1 MNLESLIMFGL
12 EKIAQKIE
20 IPPAGVAADLAIP
33 CFTEDP
39 RVVAEKIR
47 ALNNPLFQD
56 VVVVGRYVN
65 ISFDVVVLASTVI
78 NEVTRQKEK
87 YGWNDMGANKTIFLE
102 YSSPNIA
109 KPMHM
114 GHARNNAIGHSLA
127 RLYQASGYTVV
138 TANFIGDWGMSL
150 AKILLAYQKWGDE
163 AAFTKDPIRHL
174 LNLYVRVTEEIAK
187 SGELEDE
194 ARALFKMLAAGD
206 AELRALWE
214 KFCAV
219 SLTDFK
225 RVYAMLKID
234 FDIWNGESF
243 YERFIPTIID
253 EALVKGVATQAKDGP
268 VVVDCNDPKLPPF
281 LLRKSD
287 GASLYGARD
296 LAVAKWRLTEYPQ
309 VEKIVYVVGHEQ
321 ELYLRQIFRTL
332 GKMGYPEEKFIHVP
346 YGVVTLEG
354 KKIST
359 RTGNIVF
366 LEEGLRE
373 ATKRAKGIKEVG
385 IGAIIYNML
394 SMGREHD
401 IAFSWGLALS
411 LTGNSAPYIQY
422 AFVRA
427 KAILEKAKTA
437 DSRFKMQDSGIH
449 PVAGDSFFLNLESC
463 IVNPSSHEARLLK
476 LIAFY
481 SEAVRQAHALNAPH
495 IVATFL
501 NNFAQEFNRFYDAVP
516 VLAEG
521 ESRALRL
528 TLVGASAQ
536 VIKNGLW
543 LLGIDVPERM

>member
-1 MNLESLIMFGL
+1 MFGL

-20 IPPAGVAADLAIP
+20 IPPAGMAADLAIP
-33 CFTEDP
+33 CFKEDP

-47 ALNNPLFQD
+47 ALNNPLFGNIT
-56 VVVVGRYVN
+56 VAGRYVN
-65 ISFDVVVLASTVI
+65 ISFDVPVLASTVI

-87 YGWNDMGANKTIFLE
+87 YGWNDAGANKTIFLE

-127 RLYQASGYTVV
+127 RLYQANGYTVV

-150 AKILLAYQKWGDE
+150 AKIMLAYGKWNSADE
-163 AAFTKDPIRHL
+163 FAKDPIRHL
-174 LNLYVRVTEEIAK
+174 FGLYVRITEDIVKNPA
-187 SGELEDE
+187 LEDE
-194 ARALFKMLAAGD
+194 ARSLFKRLAGGD
-206 AELRALWE
+206 AELTALW
-214 KFCAV
+214 KTICAV

-225 RVYAMLKID
+225 RVYAMLGID

-243 YERFIPTIID
+243 YEQFIPTIID
-253 EALVKGVATQAKDGP
+253 EALVTGVATQAKDGP

-287 GASLYGARD
+287 GASLYGARAH
-296 LAVAKWRLTEYPQ
+296 AVAEWRRKGYTHAG
-309 VEKIVYVVGHEQ
+309 KIIYVVGHEQ
-321 ELYLRQIFRTL
+321 ELYLKQIFRTL
-332 GKMGYPEEKFIHVP
+332 GKMGYPEEKFVHVP

-354 KKIST
+354 KKIAT

-422 AFVRA
+422 AYVRA
-427 KAILEKAKTA
+427 KAILEKA
-437 DSRFKMQDSGIH
+437 G
-449 PVAGDSFFLNLESC
+449 AGDTTVLKTKNYKLETIS
-463 IVNPSSHEARLLK
+463 PEACLVKR
-476 LIAFY
+476 IAHY
-481 SEAVRQAHALNAPH
+481 PEAVRQAHALNAPH

-521 ESRALRL
+521 EGRALRL
-528 TLVGASAQ
+528 MLVGASAL
-536 VIKNGLW
+536 VIQNGLW

>member
-1 MNLESLIMFGL
+1 MFGL

-20 IPPAGVAADLAIP
+20 IPPVGLTADLAIP
-33 CFTEDP
+33 CFREDP
-39 RVVAEKIR
+39 AAVAEKIR
-47 ALNNPLFQD
+47 GLGNPLFGN
-56 VVVVGRYVN
+56 VAVAGRYVN
-65 ISFDVVVLASTVI
+65 ISFNLFALAPSVLG
-78 NEVTRQKEK
+78 EVAAQKEQ
-87 YGWNDMGANKTIFLE
+87 YGWNNSGAGKTIFLE

-127 RLYQASGYTVV
+127 RLYAANGYTVV
-138 TANFIGDWGMSL
+138 TANFVGDWGMSL
-150 AKILLAYQKWGDE
+150 AKIMFAYQKWGDE
-163 AAFTKDPIRHL
+163 TEFTKDPIRHL
-174 LNLYVRVTEEIAK
+174 LKLYVRVTEEIVK
-187 SGELEDE
+187 LPSLEDE
-194 ARALFKMLAAGD
+194 ARALFKRLAEGD
-206 AELRALWE
+206 AELRVLWE
-214 KFCAV
+214 KFCVV

-225 RVYAMLKID
+225 RVYALLGID

-243 YERFIPTIID
+243 YEQYIPAMID
-253 EALVKGVATQAKDGP
+253 EALAKGVAAQAEGGP
-268 VVVDCNDPKLPPF
+268 VVVDFNDPKLPPF

-309 VEKIVYVVGHEQ
+309 AEKIVYVVGHEQ
-321 ELYLRQIFRTL
+321 ELYLKQIFKTL
-332 GKMGYPEEKFIHVP
+332 GKMGYPEEKFVHVP

-359 RTGNIVF
+359 RTGNIIF
-366 LEEGLRE
+366 LEEGLAE

-401 IAFSWGLALS
+401 IAFSWDAALS

-427 KAILEKAKTA
+427 KAILEKVGA
-437 DSRFKMQDSGIH
+437 DSEAILKTK
-449 PVAGDSFFLNLESC
+449 NYKLETA
-463 IVNPSSHEARLLK
+463 SHEARLLK
-476 LIAFY
+476 SIAHY
-481 SEAVRQAHALNAPH
+481 PEAVRQAYALDAPH

-501 NNFAQEFNRFYDAVP
+501 NTFGQEFNRFYDVVP
-516 VLAEG
+516 VLEAG
-521 ESRALRL
+521 ESRAFRVA
-528 TLVGASAQ
+528 LVAASAQ

-543 LLGIDVPERM
+543 LLGIATPERM